1 MNLQFDETVAADY
14 RSLPQKI
21 RVMSE
26 FWLAK
31 NLFCPCCGNEHIDK
45 LPNNFPVAD
54 VACGKCGEI
63 FELKSKK
70 NRIGAKI
77 LNGAYRTMIERI
89 TGNLNPQLFVMQYSA
104 NFFVTDLV
112 LVPKFF
118 FTPGII
124 EKRKPL
130 SANARRAG
138 WVGCNILYQKIPA
151 QGKIE
156 IIRDGREIEI
166 EKVLSR
172 YNTTKKLQTKNIDL
186 RGWLLDVL
194 NCVNMT
200 ESEIFSLQDI
210 YRYADFLQSKH
221 TKNKNIEPKIR
232 QQLQFL
238 RDKGFIEFIGRG
250 LYRKLN

>member
-45 LPNNFPVAD
+45 LPNDFPVAD

>member
-104 NFFVTDLV
+104 NFFVTDLIF
-112 LVPKFF
+112 VPKFF

-166 EKVLSR
+166 EKILSR
-172 YNTTKKLQTKNIDL
+172 YNTTKKLQTRNIDL